1 MAEMT
6 EIGVLDKQTS
16 YRSSV
21 YYHDYKIFIT
31 GGATDKNSFASE
43 IAIEYDVKSLKQK
56 RLPDMN
62 NGRMNHASCILD

>member
-43 IAIEYDVKSLKQK
+43 IAIEYDVKSLK
-56 RLPDMN
+56 
-62 NGRMNHASCILD
+62 